1 MDTNLLLA
9 LGGGAVL
16 GLLLGILIWN
26 QILAS
31 RGRSLRALTNQAHS
45 DIASAR
51 AAGEREVAILREQQ
65 LVSAREESLALK
77 EEAAREAAKRREEV
91 DQGERRLAEREA
103 QVGER
108 QDRLRGEERAVEQR
122 RGELAKR
129 SEAIDA
135 RAAAAEAEH
144 QGIQRQLERVAG
156 LTRDEAAREVRQ
168 QVEDEARTQ
177 AAALA
182 REIRE
187 KARHEAEKEA
197 RRIIAMTT
205 QRLASEHT
213 AETTV
218 AAVTLPNDE
227 MKGRIIGREGR
238 NIRAFE
244 LATGVDVIIDDTPDT
259 VVVSCFDP
267 IRREVA
273 RRALGALIVDGR
285 IHPGRIEELV
295 VKARKELDAE
305 LGELGERAA
314 YELGV
319 HGLHPEL
326 VKLVGRMRYRS
337 SYGQNLYEHSKEVAW
352 LGGMMAAELKG
363 DVTLARRGGLL
374 HDIGKVLTHEH
385 EGTHVQLGVEVCRRH
400 GESAAVLNCIE
411 AHHDDVPAR
420 QHGIGAGPG
429 GRRDQ
434 RVAPGARREAFESY
448 MKRLTKLEEIAGGYA
463 GVEKVT
469 VIQAGREVRVIVD
482 AREDHGRRGTDALG
496 DDCPAHRERT
506 AVSRTDPGYRHPGD
520 PCHRTLPNECK
531 TDRRHGDRAGIR
543 AEVTE
548 QVACSSA
555 RVAWYPDSPWC
566 WSGRTRPRR
575 STSASKGKACLDA
588 GMHSET
594 IILPAETTEAEL
606 LAVIDRL
613 NADPAIHGILC
624 QLPVPAAHPCRAG
637 AAPNRPDERTSMAFI
652 R

>member
-1 MDTNLLLA
+1 MDTNSLLA

-16 GLLLGILIWN
+16 GLLLGSFIWN

-31 RGRSLRALTNQAHS
+31 RGRSLRALTDQAHL

-51 AAGEREVAILREQQ
+51 TAGEREIAILREQQ

-91 DQGERRLAEREA
+91 DRGERRLAEREA

-108 QDRLRGEERAVEQR
+108 QDRLRTEERAVEQR
-122 RGELAKR
+122 RTELAKR
-129 SEAIDA
+129 TEAIDA
-135 RAAAAEAEH
+135 RAATIEGEH
-144 QGIQRQLERVAG
+144 QEVQRQLERVAA
-156 LTRDEAAREVRQ
+156 LSREDAAREVRQ

-182 REIRE
+182 REIKE

-218 AAVTLPNDE
+218 SAVTLPNDE

-267 IRREVA
+267 IRREIA

-352 LGGMMAAELKG
+352 LCGMMAAELKG

-411 AHHDDVPAR
+411 AHHDDVPHDSTESVLVQAADAISGSR
-420 QHGIGAGPG
+420 
-429 GRRDQ
+429 
-434 RVAPGARREAFESY
+434 PGARREAFESY
-448 MKRLTKLEEIAGGYA
+448 MKRLTKLEEIAAAYD

-469 VIQAGREVRVIVD
+469 VIQAGREVRVIVMPD
-482 AREDHGRRGTDALG
+482 KITD
-496 DDCPAHRERT
+496 
-506 AVSRTDPGYRHPGD
+506 
-520 PCHRTLPNECK
+520 
-531 TDRRHGDRAGIR
+531 
-543 AEVTE
+543 
-548 QVACSSA
+548 
-555 RVAWYPDSPWC
+555 
-566 WSGRTRPRR
+566 
-575 STSASKGKACLDA
+575 
-588 GMHSET
+588 
-594 IILPAETTEAEL
+594 
-606 LAVIDRL
+606 
-613 NADPAIHGILC
+613 
-624 QLPVPAAHPCRAG
+624 G
-637 AAPNRPDERTSMAFI
+637 AAQTLSEAIARRIENELQYPGQI
-652 R
+652 RVTVIRETRSSDIAK